1 MYLTTNQIERD
12 KATGLR
18 MIFEVIGVLL
28 GVVIQGVIISLF
40 NINFKC
46 PDDLN
51 ALPKD
56 YENNLVCLINHL
68 DYQNQII
75 FIFNLS

>member
-1 MYLTTNQIERD
+1 VPYTSLTMYLTTNQSERD

-46 PDDLN
+46 PDDLD
-51 ALPKD
+51 ALPILDKK
-56 YENNLVCLINHL
+56 NNLVCLNI
-68 DYQNQII
+68 YK
-75 FIFNLS
+75 F